1 MPYLGDNSDTAGLVR
16 LGPLA
21 RSSLAGRLKLGIR
34 SDLISYGRFM
44 TRGFRS
50 AAVTAACAA
59 AVLFPAGVASASTA
73 APATAVSI
81 HTILGPG
88 HLSPYAGQAVSGV
101 PGVVT
106 DVTSSS
112 FYLQDPARVGGT
124 PFKQAIEV
132 YTGKKPT
139 VVAGDD
145 VTVSGTVSEFY
156 PDQSDTP
163 SALPIAEI
171 EDPTVTVTST
181 GNPLPAPVV
190 IGQHG
195 VLPPAQDIYGGRT
208 STDVTTDNSFK
219 PFQRAL
225 DFYQGLDSEYVQVED
240 PVAVGPANDFAFAVA
255 PDNGAGAGLRTPA
268 GGLADFSAASVNSR
282 RLAVYAPDGVSAPT
296 VNVGDHF
303 SGPVEGIMSEY
314 EGNPELDLT
323 ASVAGVSHGLTPQ
336 VAPAPRTGQLSVAT
350 YNLDNLSP
358 KTAASKFTSLRSPDI
373 LAVQEIQD
381 NDGATDDG
389 VVAAN
394 VTLADLVSAI
404 QAAGGPAYSWTE
416 IDPVNDQDG
425 GAPGG
430 NIRQVILYRTDQGL
444 SFVATPGGG
453 STVADSVAGSGASTA
468 LAQSPGRIDPANPAF
483 AAGQTLTWPGS
494 TRTSPASASR
504 KPLAAQFTF
513 RGHTIFVINNHL
525 DAKLTDDADFG
536 RYQPPILWSEVQRD
550 EQAQVIHGF
559 VASIEKA
566 DPSAD
571 VITLG
576 DMNDQGFSPAFRIM
590 ESGNALVDP
599 ISRLPLNQQYDY
611 VFDGDSEGLS
621 GLLVSP
627 ALARVTAHAAPVH
640 INAEF
645 ANQTSDHDPLL
656 ADFAITGAN

>member
-1 MPYLGDNSDTAGLVR
+1 
-16 LGPLA
+16 
-21 RSSLAGRLKLGIR
+21 
-34 SDLISYGRFM
+34 M

-50 AAVTAACAA
+50 AALIAACAA
-59 AVLFPAGVASASTA
+59 VVALPAGLASASTT
-73 APATAVSI
+73 APATLRI

-88 HLSPYAGQAVSGV
+88 HVSPYAGQAVSGL
-101 PGVVT
+101 PGIVT
-106 DVTSSS
+106 DVTSSD
-112 FYLQDPARVGGT
+112 FYLQDPDPVGGT

-156 PDQSDTP
+156 PDESDTP
-163 SALPIAEI
+163 SSLPVAEI
-171 EDPTVTVTST
+171 EDPAVTVAST
-181 GNPLPAPVV
+181 GNALPAPVL
-190 IGQHG
+190 IGAHG
-195 VLPPAQDIYGGRT
+195 VLPPAQNIYGGRT
-208 STDVTTDNSFK
+208 STDVTTDNTFE

-225 DFYQGLDSEYVQVED
+225 DFYQGLDSTYVQVED
-240 PVAVGPANDFAFAVA
+240 PVAVGPTNDYAFAVA
-255 PDNGAGAGLRTPA
+255 PDNGAGALRTPA

-282 RLAVYAPDGVSAPT
+282 RLAVYAPDGVTAPT

-303 SGPVEGIMSEY
+303 SGAVEGIMSEY
-314 EGNPELDLT
+314 EGNPELELT
-323 ASVAGVSHGLTPQ
+323 LSVAGVSHGLTPQ
-336 VAPAPRTGQLSVAT
+336 VAPAPGTGQLSVAT
-350 YNLDNLSP
+350 YNVDNLAP
-358 KTAASKFTSLRSPDI
+358 TTPASKFASLGRQVVNNLRSPDI

-394 VTLADLVSAI
+394 VTLSDLVSAI
-404 QAAGGPAYSWTE
+404 QAAGGPTYSWTE

-444 SFVATPGGG
+444 SFVSTPGGG
-453 STVADSVAGSGASTA
+453 STVADSVTGTGASTA

-483 AAGQTLTWPGS
+483 AAGQTLTAPGT
-494 TRTSPASASR
+494 TRTSPSSASR

-513 RGHTIFVINNHL
+513 HGHTIFVINNHL

-536 RYQPPILWSEVQRD
+536 RYQPPILWSEIQRD

-566 DPSAD
+566 DPAAD

-576 DMNDQGFSPAFRIM
+576 DMNDQGFSPAFHIL
-590 ESGNALVDP
+590 ESGHALVDTM
-599 ISRLPLNQQYDY
+599 SRLPLNQQYDY
-611 VFDGDSEGLS
+611 VFDGDSETLS
-621 GLLVSP
+621 GLLASP
-627 ALARVTAHAAPVH
+627 ALARLVTHAAPVH

-645 ANQTSDHDPLL
+645 AGQTSDHDPLL
-656 ADFAITGAN
+656 ADFAITGAS